1 MNYKNEFFQLNFM
14 QERAYFIKWLQI
26 LFSFPSRVG
35 KIYVFVKVNV
45 SRLRRH
51 LGHDLLVST
60 YINRFVISILVNV

>member
-14 QERAYFIKWLQI
+14 QERANFIKWLQI
-26 LFSFPSRVG
+26 LFFFPLRVG
-35 KIYVFVKVNV
+35 KICVFVKVNV